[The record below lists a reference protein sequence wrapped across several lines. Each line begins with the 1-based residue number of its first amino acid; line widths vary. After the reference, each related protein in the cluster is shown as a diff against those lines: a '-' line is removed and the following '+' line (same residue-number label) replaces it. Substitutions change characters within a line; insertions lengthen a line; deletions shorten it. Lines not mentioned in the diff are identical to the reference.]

1 MICLAPLGTIDI
13 LGLELVFS
21 RDQVLCCEPIVKLVF
36 LAVVPE
42 GNRDADN
49 EKGTN
54 HDDVNS
60 ELSV

>member
-1 MICLAPLGTIDI
+1 VICLASLGTIDI
-13 LGLELVFS
+13 LCLELVVTG
-21 RDQVLCCEPIVKLVF
+21 DQVLCCEPIVKLVV

-42 GNRDADN
+42 GNCDADN
-49 EKGTN
+49 EKRTN